1 MIPPVSAVVR
11 WILVASC
18 LATSLATA
26 QPVAPPRAARSVHLG
41 YEGRDGELFYN
52 EVAVQQSVN
61 GSFFMVCGWSSG
73 YFGMQQLGSPTNKV
87 VLFSVWDPTTGDDAN
102 QVPLEQRVEVLHQA
116 EGARVKRFG
125 GEGTGGQCFWPYQW
139 ETNEVCRFLVAA
151 ESQGEKTAY
160 SGWFFDNRAK
170 TWRHLVTFRTRDA
183 SRGLRGLYSFVE
195 DFRRDGVSVQEER
208 RAQFGNGWLRQSNGQ
223 WSALTRARF
232 TASSADWEAKENIDA
247 GLSAERFYLATGGN
261 IVRSRD
267 LNAWLEISD
276 FKGSAPSDLPK
287 QLTVPR
293 TSPVQKP

>member
-1 MIPPVSAVVR
+1 VIHPVSAVVR
-11 WILVASC
+11 WILVATC
-18 LATSLATA
+18 LAPNLAAA
-26 QPVAPPRAARSVHLG
+26 QTVAPPRAARSVHLG

-52 EVAVQQSVN
+52 EVAVQRSVN

-73 YFGMQQLGSPTNKV
+73 YFGLQQLDAPTNKV

-151 ESQGEKTAY
+151 EPQEEKTAY
-160 SGWFFDNRAK
+160 SGWFFDNHAK
-170 TWRHLVTFRTRDA
+170 TWRHLVTFRTRD
-183 SRGLRGLYSFVE
+183 SGQGLRGLYSFVE
-195 DFRRDGVSVQEER
+195 DFRRDGASVHEER
-208 RAQFGNGWLRQSNGQ
+208 RAQFGNGWLRRSNGQ

-247 GLSAERFYLATGGN
+247 GLSAGNFYLATGGDLR
-261 IVRSRD
+261 RSRD
-267 LNAWLEISD
+267 LNSWLEISD

-287 QLTVPR
+287 QPTAPR
-293 TSPVQKP
+293 TSPAQKP